1 MTFQHIPDMLI
12 AFKKEKYSLL
22 GAYFMIVIA
31 KRMTAYRVTVFAIL
45 SIKNPNWLQNTQHLL
60 TTFCTE
66 KQLFT

>member
-1 MTFQHIPDMLI
+1 MMTFQHIPDMLI

-45 SIKNPNWLQNTQHLL
+45 SIKNPN
-60 TTFCTE
+60 
-66 KQLFT
+66 